1 MSHEEYKQM
10 IPAHAVSAL
19 DPAEDR
25 MLASHLVRCS
35 ECRQELY
42 EWQATAA
49 VLVLGVDGAEPSPQV
64 RERILSQVRTDNDNV
79 SNTRVIPF
87 PPPRRNVWSSFG
99 SLGAIA
105 AIVVV
110 AALLVNAFVLWRE
123 NRAFRYEIA
132 ALQSEVRNSQ
142 LELEQKSKL
151 LEMVEKPGTHF
162 AELKG
167 MQTAPGA
174 TAKLMYDSSGHA
186 MIMAKGLPAAPTDKE
201 YQLWFIVPGKKP
213 MPGKTF
219 ATDSHGSGMMEDQVP
234 AEAMNSAVFA
244 ITLERKGGANSPEG
258 SMYLSS
264 GS

>member
-142 LELEQKSKL
+142 LELEQESKL

-186 MIMAKGLPAAPTDKE
+186 MIMAKGLPAAPADKE

>member
-162 AELKG
+162 A
-167 MQTAPGA
+167 
-174 TAKLMYDSSGHA
+174 
-186 MIMAKGLPAAPTDKE
+186 
-201 YQLWFIVPGKKP
+201 
-213 MPGKTF
+213 
-219 ATDSHGSGMMEDQVP
+219 
-234 AEAMNSAVFA
+234 
-244 ITLERKGGANSPEG
+244 
-258 SMYLSS
+258 
-264 GS
+264 

>member
-64 RERILSQVRTDNDNV
+64 RERILSQVRIDNDNV

-186 MIMAKGLPAAPTDKE
+186 MIMAKGLPAAPADKE

>member
-25 MLASHLVRCS
+25 MLASHLVQCS
-35 ECRQELY
+35 ECRQELD
-42 EWQATAA
+42 EWHATAA
-49 VLVLGVDGAEPSPQV
+49 VLVLGVDEAEPSPQV
-64 RERILSQVRTDNDNV
+64 RERILSHVRSGNDNV
-79 SNTRVIPF
+79 SNPRVIPF
-87 PPPRRNVWSSFG
+87 PPPRRNVWSSLG

-105 AIVVV
+105 AVVVV
-110 AALLVNAFVLWRE
+110 AALLVNAFVLWRK
-123 NRAFRYEIA
+123 NRAFSFEIA
-132 ALQSEVRNSQ
+132 TLQSEIRNSQ
-142 LELEQKSKL
+142 LELDRNTKL
-151 LEMVEKPGTHF
+151 LEMVAKPGTHF

-167 MQTAPGA
+167 MKTAPGA

-186 MIMAKGLPAAPTDKE
+186 MIMAKGLPAAPSDKE

-213 MPGKTF
+213 MPGNTF
-219 ATDSHGSGMMEDQVP
+219 STDSLGTGMMEDQVP

-244 ITLERKGGANSPEG
+244 ITLERKGGVNSPEG
-258 SMYLSS
+258 SMYLRS

>member
-25 MLASHLVRCS
+25 MLASHIVQCS
-35 ECRQELY
+35 ECRHELD

-64 RERILSQVRTDNDNV
+64 RERILSQVRTEKANV
-79 SNTRVIPF
+79 STTKVIPF
-87 PPPRRNVWSSFG
+87 PPPRRNVWSSLG
-99 SLGAIA
+99 SFGAIA

-110 AALLVNAFVLWRE
+110 AALLVNAFVLWRK
-123 NRAFRYEIA
+123 NRVFRDEIA
-132 ALQSEVRNSQ
+132 TLQSEVRNSQ
-142 LELEQKSKL
+142 LELDRNAKL
-151 LEMVEKPGTHF
+151 LEMIAKPGTHF

-167 MQTAPGA
+167 MKAAPGA
-174 TAKLMYDSSGHA
+174 MAKLLYDSSGHA

-213 MPGKTF
+213 MPGKTLT
-219 ATDSHGSGMMEDQVP
+219 TDSLGTGMMEDQVP

-258 SMYLSS
+258 PMYLSS

>member
-1 MSHEEYKQM
+1 MNHEEYKQM
-10 IPAHAVSAL
+10 IPAHALSAL
-19 DPAEDR
+19 DPVEDR
-25 MLASHLVRCS
+25 MLTNHLVECS
-35 ECRQELY
+35 ECRHELY
-42 EWQATAA
+42 VWESTAA
-49 VLVLGVDGAEPSPQV
+49 MLVLGVDGAEPSPQV
-64 RERILSQVRTDNDNV
+64 RERILSQARTGKDGV
-79 SNTRVIPF
+79 SSTRVIPF
-87 PPPRRNVWSSFG
+87 PPPPRNVWSSLG

-105 AIVVV
+105 AVVVV
-110 AALLVNAFVLWRE
+110 AALLVNAFVMWRE

-132 ALQSEVRNSQ
+132 TLQGEVRSSQ
-142 LELEQKSKL
+142 LELDRKTKL
-151 LEMVEKPGTHF
+151 LEMVEKPGTHI

-174 TAKLMYDSSGHA
+174 TAKLMYDSTGHA
-186 MIMAKGLPAAPTDKE
+186 MIMAKGLPAAPPDKE

-219 ATDSHGSGMMEDQVP
+219 STDSKGSGMMEDQVP

-244 ITLERKGGANSPEG
+244 VTLERKGGVNSPEG